1 MYAIT
6 PTVEKYPSN
15 IRFIKKNLTVFL
27 DIPLLFHMNVVI
39 KNVSESTLS
48 SLNYVGIPFLVTGI

>member
-15 IRFIKKNLTVFL
+15 IRFIKENPTVFL
-27 DIPLLFHMNVVI
+27 DIPLLFVVI